1 MTPEAQKNL
10 SWRTSIFED
19 KEDGNIVKISEIVSP
34 KYFKEMRLFEG
45 FLTKL
50 GDLNL
55 CDDKINLLVLLFKR
69 LCKKATWMK
78 TGFWY
83 KIYEDICCNLR

>member
-1 MTPEAQKNL
+1 MITQYL
-10 SWRTSIFED
+10 
-19 KEDGNIVKISEIVSP
+19 KITEIVSP

-69 LCKKATWMK
+69 LCKKAT
-78 TGFWY
+78 
-83 KIYEDICCNLR
+83 